1 MSCVVYT
8 VPPEAWPCIAG
19 RITPA
24 GALPWSRTASSIP
37 ANLVLCVAVLWALFG
52 GKDLGSA
59 TTSVTVETEDGE
71 IEKRTVS
78 KTEFRK
84 STALFPL
91 ALGPGVGEDE
101 SWISYAVPE
110 ALVLD
115 LMPDDFFAPI
125 PFYGYESYARERG
138 FESFAEAPLAFKR
151 ELAQRV
157 YAGFMAI
164 GEIDRTDD
172 VYRLTMRLY
181 RVGDGPLAGE
191 TTHEGTDLLA
201 LVDEMSGPV
210 RFPGE
215 VPGYWR
221 LAEFHRKH
229 GRHEDARESLERVI
243 VLDPLRPGFARARA
257 PGDGAGAGGSGG
269 HRGSGGAPE
278 ERVGSVG
285 ERGQGLRAGAG
296 GAGEAGGTAG
306 AGLAAVGLC
315 PRAVSAS
322 SFC

>member
-1 MSCVVYT
+1 MLCVV
-8 VPPEAWPCIAG
+8 A
-19 RITPA
+19 
-24 GALPWSRTASSIP
+24 
-37 ANLVLCVAVLWALFG
+37 LWALFG

-71 IEKRTVS
+71 IEKRTVP

-110 ALVLD
+110 ALVPD

-125 PFYGYESYARERG
+125 PFFGYESYARQQG
-138 FESFAEAPLAFKR
+138 FESFADAPLDRMQSIDPLDGGLLLEMADAHE
-151 ELAQRV
+151 EL
-157 YAGFMAI
+157 GN
-164 GEIDRTDD
+164 DD
-172 VYRLTMRLY
+172 QALS
-181 RVGDGPLAGE
+181 
-191 TTHEGTDLLA
+191 LLA
-201 LVDEMSGPV
+201 EYVE

-243 VLDPLRPGFARARA
+243 VLDPLRPGFARA
-257 PGDGAGAGGSGG
+257 PGDGAGAGGKGG
-269 HRGSGGAPE
+269 HRGRGGAPA
-278 ERVGSVG
+278 ERVGYPSF
-285 ERGQGLRAGAG
+285 
-296 GAGEAGGTAG
+296 
-306 AGLAAVGLC
+306 
-315 PRAVSAS
+315 AS
-322 SFC
+322 R